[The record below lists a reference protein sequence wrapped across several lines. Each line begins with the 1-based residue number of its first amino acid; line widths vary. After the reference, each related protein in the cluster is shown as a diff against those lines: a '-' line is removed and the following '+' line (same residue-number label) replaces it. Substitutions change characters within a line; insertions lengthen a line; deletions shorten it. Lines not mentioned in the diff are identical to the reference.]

1 MSKKRN
7 KNYNNDGLNQ
17 IQPMHKNN
25 NYFYFFIQ
33 IIFSFLLTYQ
43 IINNNIYQSYNTMLQ
58 LVSYLIIYNLTF
70 LIFYNFQYHILQQK
84 TLNIMYWVLGLSI
97 IYVYIISYYPVLELN
112 GDNAAYLSRAKSI
125 MEGKGFRNLWLPKE
139 PFESTLK
146 GIGFSLLNI
155 PFVFIFGL
163 NNYIGLN
170 LLEFFSVFIGLF
182 FMYKFFKNKLDKDKL
197 FLLIIIVA
205 LYSQII
211 HFTFNQ
217 MTESASFALMF
228 ITMYLAEKYINNDEK
243 FKLKKIVFIFLISAI
258 AFFSFTVREAMV
270 AIIITIPLYLLVH
283 KKWKETIIF
292 GLFTIIYFLGYFF
305 LSNHLKSLNDLYQLI
320 EPSAKI
326 FSQSATG
333 EHSFFEHY
341 SNLILTDFKSLNIK
355 SIVDSLLVLSQKIVG
370 DPDRYQYDSILL
382 NILVI
387 IIFFI
392 AIYKKIKDKSVLGLY
407 DMSAIVLILVVIA
420 FWGSQT
426 DYMVFSRYYYS
437 LIPLVFY
444 YFILGIEF
452 IAQKIKSINLIGIVY
467 LIIFSFSLL
476 YSFNMNL
483 SAVYSSHNPYPPAIQ
498 NFINACEWIKSNT
511 PQDAIIANRK
521 NTLGYIWAN
530 RKSLAYFDGD
540 KYTRYDNYSKQFEI
554 DTIDY
559 YKRNKI
565 DYIIL
570 DAFSP
575 DAYYKILP
583 VIKNN
588 MPSFVLRYKTSQP
601 ETYVLKFT
609 NVKP

>member
-1 MSKKRN
+1 MTLFLLDFNNIKKNIKSQNNLLTIEINNICLLHKMSKKRN

-305 LSNHLKSLNDLYQLI
+305 LSNHLKSLNDLYQFIASLLSRATL
-320 EPSAKI
+320 PSRSKARMRI
-326 FSQSATG
+326 PGSRARRSAPRVALMMPPPTSATSVSPLLKKSRDM
-333 EHSFFEHY
+333 HH
-341 SNLILTDFKSLNIK
+341 LTSL
-355 SIVDSLLVLSQKIVG
+355 
-370 DPDRYQYDSILL
+370 
-382 NILVI
+382 
-387 IIFFI
+387 
-392 AIYKKIKDKSVLGLY
+392 SV
-407 DMSAIVLILVVIA
+407 S
-420 FWGSQT
+420 T
-426 DYMVFSRYYYS
+426 
-437 LIPLVFY
+437 
-444 YFILGIEF
+444 
-452 IAQKIKSINLIGIVY
+452 
-467 LIIFSFSLL
+467 
-476 YSFNMNL
+476 
-483 SAVYSSHNPYPPAIQ
+483 
-498 NFINACEWIKSNT
+498 
-511 PQDAIIANRK
+511 
-521 NTLGYIWAN
+521 
-530 RKSLAYFDGD
+530 
-540 KYTRYDNYSKQFEI
+540 
-554 DTIDY
+554 
-559 YKRNKI
+559 
-565 DYIIL
+565 
-570 DAFSP
+570 
-575 DAYYKILP
+575 
-583 VIKNN
+583 
-588 MPSFVLRYKTSQP
+588 
-601 ETYVLKFT
+601 
-609 NVKP
+609 